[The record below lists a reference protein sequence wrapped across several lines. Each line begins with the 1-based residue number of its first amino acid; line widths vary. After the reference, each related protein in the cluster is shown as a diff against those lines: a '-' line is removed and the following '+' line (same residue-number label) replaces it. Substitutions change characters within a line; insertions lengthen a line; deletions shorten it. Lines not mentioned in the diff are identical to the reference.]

1 MSEGQCAKADKKF
14 GAYLVNFGQYITNR
28 FIHSLPQ
35 DTVLGFI
42 YIDQSVPQ
50 GERPAPTPTKKSPSR
65 SASRSSLDSAGG
77 ADDLEGQLMAF
88 EEKWTIL
95 NEWNDGRAQT
105 LREVAG
111 AWKRM
116 EEERSDL
123 EGWMAETEGELKKME
138 RSPTEE
144 VKELTG
150 QVHRIGVRLQTLHFR
165 LSLDW
170 MELHFSPLK
179 KRLCVCLF
187 ASDLSLNWEK
197 RT

>member
-1 MSEGQCAKADKKF
+1 M
-14 GAYLVNFGQYITNR
+14 
-28 FIHSLPQ
+28 
-35 DTVLGFI
+35 LGFI

-77 ADDLEGQLMAF
+77 GEVDLEGQLMAF

-95 NEWNDGRAQT
+95 NEWNDGRMQT
-105 LREVAG
+105 LREVIA

-123 EGWMAETEGELKKME
+123 EGWMAGTEQELKKME

-150 QVHRIGVRLQTLHFR
+150 QVHRIGVRLR
-165 LSLDW
+165 LQSSLPYA
-170 MELHFSPLK
+170 LILSPLEI
-179 KRLCVCLF
+179 CHCLF
-187 ASDLSLNWEK
+187 P
-197 RT
+197 